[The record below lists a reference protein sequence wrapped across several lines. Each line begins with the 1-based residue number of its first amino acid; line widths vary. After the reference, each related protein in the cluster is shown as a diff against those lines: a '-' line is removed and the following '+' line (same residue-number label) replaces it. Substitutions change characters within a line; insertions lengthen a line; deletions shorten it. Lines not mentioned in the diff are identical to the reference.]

1 MNQLTKGVVIAS
13 TLVAALVEL
22 YLATTPLLGIV
33 LAIALGGFAISAALG
48 TRYQRV
54 LTPVILFAVYLTPA
68 AYVLF
73 HGYEHFSLDIVWSLP
88 LLGLVVSGRQ
98 GWRWSLPSP
107 WRWPLVAWSLFVAV
121 SWPIVFLREIDFDFG
136 MLSAPIANTGVGI
149 SPWESGLAI
158 TYAVLV
164 HNIGLLWIDALFR
177 WYANGGVNK
186 FRDTVLFPLAAALV
200 IASVVGMV
208 QAFVALGFLNPHSW
222 PHMGRASGT
231 LGDANVFGSLSALW
245 GPAFIVLAR
254 TLPAPWSLVVG
265 AGGLGFAAM
274 GVFTSGSRTALI
286 ALGIGVIAMAH
297 EGIRLWRSAGTRAVA
312 TRVVTFG
319 IGVGAFAVVLALMAR
334 DSSLTTV
341 IDRGSLRFI
350 PGIGELGV
358 REAAWEL
365 WDRFG
370 YGSAAVQMI
379 REHPWAGVGVGS
391 FHTLVHDFAMV
402 VSGKDIPPDNAQNW
416 YRHLLAE
423 LGLLGSLP
431 WIAWCVLFVSTLF
444 SRGTSSRD
452 RFAPGVLRGSL
463 VGFGIVSLLGM
474 PGQSLPVVLT
484 FWTLMFWYV
493 SLKDAPVGPRG
504 STTGAWSTITWSATL
519 ALVAIHAVITYAD
532 ARGDLLPRNRSTRFG
547 WDYQYGISDPER
559 HPDGS
564 PGRRWTER
572 KSFSVIPVRGKVLK
586 FVGWIDHPDADE
598 RPVRVRVWA
607 DSKMVYDDDLRRSA
621 AIFLDIPATAG
632 KTHMEVRTEISR
644 TWTPRDFGRDD
655 SRELGLSV
663 RDWVWQ

>member
-1 MNQLTKGVVIAS
+1 MNQLTKSVVIAS

-33 LAIALGGFAISAALG
+33 LKIALGGFAISAALG
-48 TRYQRV
+48 SRYQQV
-54 LTPVILFAVYLTPA
+54 LTPVILFAAYLTPA
-68 AYVLF
+68 AYVLLL
-73 HGYEHFSLDIVWSLP
+73 GYEHFSFDIIWSLP
-88 LLGLVVSGRQ
+88 LLGLIVSGRQ
-98 GWRWSLPSP
+98 GWCWSLPSP
-107 WRWPLVAWSLFVAV
+107 WRWPLVAWSLVVAV
-121 SWPIVFLREIDFDFG
+121 SWPILFLREIDFDFG
-136 MLSAPIANTGVGI
+136 MISAEISNTGVGI

-186 FRDTVLFPLAAALV
+186 FRNTVLFPLAAALV
-200 IASVVGMV
+200 IASVTGMV
-208 QAFVALGFLNPHSW
+208 QAFVALEFLNPHSW

-231 LGDANVFGSLSALW
+231 LGDANVFGALSALW

-254 TLPAPWSLVVG
+254 VLPTPWSLVVG

-286 ALGIGVIAMAH
+286 ALGIGFIAMAH

-319 IGVGAFAVVLALMAR
+319 IGVCAFAIVLALMSR
-334 DSSLTTV
+334 GSSLTTV

-350 PGIGELGV
+350 PGIGELGI

-391 FHTLVHDFAMV
+391 FHTLVHDFALV
-402 VSGKDIPPDNAQNW
+402 TGGRDIPPDNAQNW

-431 WIAWCVLFVSTLF
+431 WIAWCVAFVSTLF
-444 SRGTSSRD
+444 SRATGHRD
-452 RFAPGVLRGSL
+452 RFPPGILRGSL
-463 VGFGIVSLLGM
+463 VGFGIVSLLGV

-484 FWTLMFWYV
+484 FWTLAFWFV
-493 SLKDAPVGPRG
+493 SLKGIAAP
-504 STTGAWSTITWSATL
+504 TKAWSTIMWSATL

-547 WDYQYGISDPER
+547 WDYQYGISDLER
-559 HPDGS
+559 SPDGS

-572 KSFSVIPVRGKVLK
+572 KSLSVVPVRGTVLK

-598 RPVRVRVWA
+598 RPVHVRVWA
-607 DSKMVYDDDLRRSA
+607 DSKIVYDDDLRRSA
-621 AIFLDIPATAG
+621 AIFLDIPATPG
-632 KTHMEVRTEISR
+632 KTHMVVQTEISR
-644 TWTPRDFGRDD
+644 MWKPRDFGRDD
-655 SRELGLSV
+655 PRELGLSV